1 MPPRGVVRHA
11 TQTQADDAVAGPSGS
26 RSTFPE
32 YVAFTVGQAVI
43 SEGCLAEV
51 EVKAMV
57 RRLTQRNTDDAY
69 MPVIT
74 QLQRDIN
81 FMGVSIERI
90 KFPWN
95 DEWYVCLV
103 DKEKDEASKQMGS
116 KYSPD
121 QVQYLRSVIEALCEA
136 DPEEDRLLANLSQIA
151 LKNVDVHRPDAAT
164 GSQAAPKS
172 RKLSQT
178 EKENVLK
185 AFAQDG
191 WLYQPQLGYYTLG
204 PRALGELKDWVLSLV
219 HSDIAAKLQ
228 SDYM

>member
-1 MPPRGVVRHA
+1 MPPRGAVRHA
-11 TQTQADDAVAGPSGS
+11 TQTQGDAVAGPSGS
-26 RSTFPE
+26 GPTFPE

-43 SEGCLAEV
+43 SEGCLPEA

-57 RRLTQRNTDDAY
+57 RRLTQRNMDDAY
-69 MPVIT
+69 LPVIT
-74 QLQRDIN
+74 KLQHDIH
-81 FMGVSIERI
+81 FLGVSIERV

-95 DEWYVCLV
+95 DQWYVCLV
-103 DKEKDEASKQMGS
+103 DKEKDEASKQMGA

-136 DPEEDRLLANLSQIA
+136 EPEENRLLASVSQIA
-151 LKNVDVHRPDAAT
+151 LKNLDVHRPDGT
-164 GSQAAPKS
+164 QGSQAAPKL

-185 AFAQDG
+185 IFAQDG

-204 PRALGELKDWVLSLV
+204 PRALSELKDWVLSLL
-219 HSDIAAKLQ
+219 HTDIAAKLQ